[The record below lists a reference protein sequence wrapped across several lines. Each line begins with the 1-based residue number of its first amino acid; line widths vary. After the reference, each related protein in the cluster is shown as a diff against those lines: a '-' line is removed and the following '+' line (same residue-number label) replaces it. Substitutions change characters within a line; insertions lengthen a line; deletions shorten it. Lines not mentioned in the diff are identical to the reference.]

1 MPVQAIDHEHSPEA
15 IRERLESGT
24 EASYLRDWIYGGID
38 GAVTTFA
45 IVCGVV
51 GANFSTSVILVLGA
65 ANIVADGFSMA
76 ASNYTGSKAE
86 NDEFD
91 RIRAHEEMQVERD
104 PAGEVR
110 EIREIYRSKGF
121 EGEDLDRAVN
131 IITADKKLWVNTM
144 LTEEYGLPMSD
155 RSPLKAALGTFL
167 AFMLCG
173 MVPLLPFFPGDGI
186 LSRTGAT
193 WISVALTAA
202 VFFGIGSLKS
212 RWSLTGWLRSGLET
226 LAIGLGAALIAFG
239 IGYGL
244 KSFI

>member
-1 MPVQAIDHEHSPEA
+1 MFHDHSAES
-15 IRERLESGT
+15 IRERLEGGT

-104 PAGEVR
+104 PDGEIQ
-110 EIREIYRSKGF
+110 EIREIFRSKGF
-121 EGEDLDRAVN
+121 DGDDLDRAVN
-131 IITADKKLWVNTM
+131 IITSDKQLWVNTM

-155 RSPLKAALGTFL
+155 RSPAKAAFGTFI

-173 MVPLLPFFPGDGI
+173 LVPLLPFL
-186 LSRTGAT
+186 LSERIMTRVDAT
-193 WISVALTAA
+193 WLSVALTGA
-202 VFFGIGSLKS
+202 VFFGIGSLKA
-212 RWSLTGWLRSGLET
+212 RWSLVTWWRSGVET
-226 LAIGLGAALIAFG
+226 SVIGLGAALIAYA
-239 IGYGL
+239 IGFGL